1 MGGIVRVSGSGLG
14 CPDWPLCYGKLIPPM
29 ELEPW
34 IEYIHRLSA
43 ASSGFIILLMFIAC
57 VSRFG
62 ISDRRSHLA
71 VIATVLLVI
80 QALLGAL
87 TVLSEI
93 NPLIALAHT
102 GIATSLVGT
111 LALITASVFVSH
123 KSRLDINLLP
133 DIHRFFRRICILGLT
148 TFVLILSGAYVT
160 RTDGASLACLQI
172 PLCGISITEMMFQQ
186 WIHMTHRIIAF
197 IVAVVMLIM
206 VLHSVILGY
215 KFISRFVYAMGIIL
229 SIQILLGLGNVL
241 LKMPNELRAAH
252 LTAGILFF
260 SVTMVLIGV
269 IWYAIS
275 DKYLLLDDKA
285 HTSNHGR

>member
-1 MGGIVRVSGSGLG
+1 
-14 CPDWPLCYGKLIPPM
+14 
-29 ELEPW
+29 
-34 IEYIHRLSA
+34 
-43 ASSGFIILLMFIAC
+43 
-57 VSRFG
+57 
-62 ISDRRSHLA
+62 
-71 VIATVLLVI
+71 
-80 QALLGAL
+80 
-87 TVLSEI
+87 
-93 NPLIALAHT
+93 
-102 GIATSLVGT
+102 
-111 LALITASVFVSH
+111 
-123 KSRLDINLLP
+123 
-133 DIHRFFRRICILGLT
+133 
-148 TFVLILSGAYVT
+148 
-160 RTDGASLACLQI
+160 
-172 PLCGISITEMMFQQ
+172 
-186 WIHMTHRIIAF
+186 MTHRIIAF

-260 SVTMVLIGV
+260 AVTMVLTGV